1 MDLDINKLKVG
12 YTIKDADK
20 LYKKIL
26 KWSKK
31 KEINDRL
38 MKAENDFDYVELIGE
53 CALYLDFDLENE
65 KEILI
70 IYFSLKKIRKEIEEK
85 S

>member
-1 MDLDINKLKVG
+1 MDLDMNKLNIG
-12 YTIKDADK
+12 YIVKDVDK
-20 LYKKIL
+20 LYYKIL

-31 KEINDRL
+31 KDIHEKLIN
-38 MKAENDFDYVELIGE
+38 AENDFDYVELIGE